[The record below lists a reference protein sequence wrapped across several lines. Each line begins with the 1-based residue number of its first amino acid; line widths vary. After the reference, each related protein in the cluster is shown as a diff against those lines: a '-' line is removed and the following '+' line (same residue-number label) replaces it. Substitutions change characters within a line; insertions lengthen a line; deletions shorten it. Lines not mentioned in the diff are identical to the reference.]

1 MDFNNYRVNKSTD
14 GKLIGF
20 EIKDINIDKGVIV
33 LIKNN
38 VEKKMNFDYIQIFLS
53 RMIIRNSNIMIHLIK
68 K

>member
-53 RMIIRNSNIMIHLIK
+53 RVIIRNSNIMIYLIK